1 MRIIRPIF
9 IAAVLLLAPGA
20 YAQPAGK
27 EPDGAGTLAKLEDR
41 DISESSGIAASRQN
55 PGIYWTHNDSGDG
68 PFVYAFDRE
77 GHDRGRWKLTGAR
90 SRDWEDIAIGPG
102 PARGRWY
109 LYAADIGDNGLNRGE
124 VVVYRAEEPRVGKE
138 ACRKDCDTAPATAL
152 RLRYPDGPHNAEA
165 LLVHPSTGDLYIVT
179 KANRND
185 PQTQVYV
192 ARAAQF
198 EKLPVTLELL
208 ATLNIP
214 EAVFRM
220 MVGGIT
226 GGDISPDGRR
236 LVLCDYFRMYEA
248 ELPEGTTFD
257 EIWKQPFQIGSIGLG
272 LQTEG
277 ICYRADG
284 QAILATSEG
293 SPCPLMELPLPAA
306 SADTTQK

>member
-1 MRIIRPIF
+1 MRIILSIL
-9 IAAVLLLAPGA
+9 IAAVLLLGAPA
-20 YAQPAGK
+20 YAQSSGK
-27 EPDGAGTLAKLEDR
+27 EPEGARTLAKLEDR
-41 DISESSGIAASRQN
+41 DVSESSGIAASRQN

-68 PFVYAFDRE
+68 PFVYAFDSE
-77 GHDRGRWKLTGAR
+77 GKDRGRWKLTGAQ

-102 PARGRWY
+102 PVRGRWY
-109 LYAADIGDNGLNRGE
+109 LYAADTGDNGLNRGE
-124 VVVYRAEEPRVGKE
+124 IVVYRAEEPKVGQK
-138 ACRKDCDTAPATAL
+138 ACRKDCETPATAL

-165 LLVHPSTGDLYIVT
+165 LLVHPSTGDLYIVS

-198 EKLPVTLELL
+198 ATLPLTLKLL

-214 EAVFRM
+214 DAVFRM

-248 ELPEGTTFD
+248 ELPEGATFD
-257 EIWKQPFQIGSIGLG
+257 EIWKQPFRIASIALG

-277 ICYRADG
+277 ICYSADG
-284 QAILATSEG
+284 KSILATSEG
-293 SPCPLMELPLPAA
+293 SPCPLMEVPLNAPPR
-306 SADTTQK
+306 